1 MATELGDE
9 LVALDPDE
17 GLCFGFNSVARRIWE
32 MLDQP
37 RSSEQ
42 LEKRLLKEFDVTAG
56 DCAAGV
62 DEVLTELTK
71 LKLIKPVDRA

>member
-32 MLDQP
+32 LLDEP

-42 LEKRLLKEFDVTAG
+42 LERSLLEEFDVTAA
-56 DCAAGV
+56 DCASGV
-62 DEVLTELTK
+62 GEVMAELTR
-71 LKLIKPVDRA
+71 LKLVKPVDRA